1 MTTETPPWLDVLRR
15 YLAWSAA
22 LHFVWEIV
30 QLPFYTLWQSGTWR
44 EVAFAVVH
52 CTAGD
57 LMIATLA
64 LVAALVSVGT
74 ANWPSNTATR
84 VCVVMLAIG
93 IGYTIYSE
101 WLNTVVRQ
109 SWTYTAAMPRLPV
122 LGTGL
127 SPLLQW
133 VIVPLLA
140 LRIGSVTWRQSS

>member
-30 QLPFYTLWQSGTWR
+30 QLPFYMLWQTGTWR
-44 EVAFAVVH
+44 EVAFAVLH

-57 LMIATLA
+57 LMIAALA
-64 LVAALVSVGT
+64 LVTALVLVGT
-74 ANWPSNTATR
+74 VDWPRNSVTR
-84 VCVVMLAIG
+84 VCVVMVAIG

-109 SWTYTAAMPRLPV
+109 SWAYAAAMPRLPL
-122 LGTGL
+122 LGMGL
-127 SPLLQW
+127 LPLMQW
-133 VIVPLLA
+133 VIVPMVA
-140 LRIGSVTWRQSS
+140 LRLAGLWDPTKR